1 MRAAVLE
8 AVGQPLQVQDIEIAP
23 PGPGEARVRVV
34 ACGLCHSDYSCM
46 HGILRT
52 PFPAVLGH
60 EMGGVV
66 EEVGPGVE
74 HLAVGD
80 HVVAVLTPSCGDC
93 EFCHEDKPYLCAGS
107 VTMMVGSAMLDG
119 TRSAESAASPN
130 RPWSRPARW

>member
-8 AVGQPLQVQDIEIAP
+8 AVGQPLQVQDIDIAP

-66 EEVGPGVE
+66 ESVGPGVE
-74 HLAVGD
+74 HVAVGD
-80 HVVAVLTPSCGDC
+80 HVVAVLTPSCGHC
-93 EFCHEDKPYLCAGS
+93 EFCHEDRPYLCAGS

-119 TRSAESAASPN
+119 TTRLK
-130 RPWSRPARW
+130 R